1 VVLIVRARA
10 RANPVLRSVLIV
22 LAVLIVLWLAW
33 LSGSMRLGALAS
45 VDRWRQVTVSPFEGP
60 LEAGGGGSSDPPAG
74 LEGGFRR
81 RPHSVRAGSARIDRV
96 GLARRGAAARCRRR
110 RCCGHTA
117 ARRVLRGRRRRRQGG
132 GRAARVRLSQGFARS
147 CRPPQRD
154 VGRPLALLCG
164 GGGPRH
170 SHTAAP
176 VALRRRGARRRV
188 AGVRTGW
195 QAVAGPS

>member
-1 VVLIVRARA
+1 M
-10 RANPVLRSVLIV
+10 LRSVLIV

-33 LSGSMRLGALAS
+33 LSGSMRS
-45 VDRWRQVTVSPFEGP
+45 T
-60 LEAGGGGSSDPPAG
+60 
-74 LEGGFRR
+74 RR
-81 RPHSVRAGSARIDRV
+81 RSAMSTAEMLRPY
-96 GLARRGAAARCRRR
+96 GGAQGAAGAAAAVA
-110 RCCGHTA
+110 G
-117 ARRVLRGRRRRRQGG
+117 RRQGG
-132 GRAARVRLSQGFARS
+132 AGRLSQGFARS